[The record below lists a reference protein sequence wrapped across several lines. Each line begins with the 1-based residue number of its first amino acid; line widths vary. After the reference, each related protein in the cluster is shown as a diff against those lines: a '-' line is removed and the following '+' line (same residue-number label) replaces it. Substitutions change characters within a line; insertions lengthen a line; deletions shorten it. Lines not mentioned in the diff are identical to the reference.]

1 MKQWIIG
8 KQKHFAVLAV
18 LLVYLF
24 AANPFYTHFF
34 LKNGKPVSSNVP
46 LPAPANTRTPN
57 TVVIYKLADMQPVRI
72 DGQDLYQIRGFAFR
86 ASSPEEENK
95 ISIVLSSQNQ
105 NLVFSTSTV
114 PHPNMIQSYSSY
126 TKGMDHDEF
135 SMLLSDA
142 VLKPGTYQVGI
153 LLEETGGSLRSY
165 VRTGSVITK
174 TPNTI
179 KYIPAP

>member
-1 MKQWIIG
+1 MKRWIIG
-8 KQKHFAVLAV
+8 KQKHFAILAV

-24 AANPFYTHFF
+24 AANPIYTHFF
-34 LKNGKPVSSNVP
+34 LKNGKPVSSNVA
-46 LPAPANTRTPN
+46 LPAPSSTMVYNSRI
-57 TVVIYKLADMQPVRI
+57 VFKLADMQPVRI
-72 DGQDLYQIRGFAFR
+72 DGQNLYQIRGFAFE
-86 ASSPEEENK
+86 ASNPVKENK
-95 ISIVLSSQNQ
+95 ISIVLSTKNQNQ
-105 NLVFSTSTV
+105 VFPTSTV
-114 PHPNMIQSYSSY
+114 PHPNMIQSYSGY

-153 LLEETGGSLRSY
+153 LLEEIGGSTRSY
-165 VRTGSVITK
+165 VRTGSVIKK